1 VDDARLLLLNPLD
14 NVLVARA
21 PLALN
26 EVVMVSGSSIKLTRP
41 IPLGHK
47 IARWAI
53 AAGEAVLKYGAPIG
67 IATHDIAAGEHV
79 HTHNVISAYTPTYS
93 LEMAQQNSE
102 AER

>member
-1 VDDARLLLLNPLD
+1 MDDARLLLLNPLD

-67 IATHDIAAGEHV
+67 IATLDIAAGEHV
-79 HTHNVISAYTPTYS
+79 HTHNVKSAYTPTYS
-93 LEMAQQNSE
+93 LETIQQNSE
-102 AER
+102 SER

>member
-1 VDDARLLLLNPLD
+1 MDDARLLLLNPLD